1 MEHPSLGLL
10 FTALAGLLILAA
22 FFAGSETALMS
33 LNRYRLR
40 HRASEGSRGARL
52 AEALLQRPD
61 RLIGLILLLST
72 LVNVAAPILV
82 GFIALKLGGEFLV
95 AFGAAL
101 LAFVLLI
108 FCEVAPKTF
117 GALHPER
124 LALPAAY
131 IYTPLLFLLYP
142 FVWFTNLL
150 ANGVLR
156 MFGVSRQVAATSLSS
171 EELRTVVAEAG
182 AMIPRR
188 HQQML
193 VSILDLEN
201 ATVEDIMVPRNEI
214 VGIDIDDDW
223 DRIMEQLRQSQHT
236 RLPVYQ
242 GEIDR
247 IIGLLHMKQVVHE
260 LARGHLD
267 LDTLTA
273 AAQAREPYFV
283 PSGTTLNTQLLNFQ
297 RNKRRMAFVVD
308 EYGDIQGLV
317 TIEDILE
324 EIVGEFTTDPAT
336 MMHKDVH
343 AEADGSFVA
352 SASATI
358 RALNRSMRW
367 NLPTDGPKTL
377 NGLIVEFL
385 ETIPEP
391 GTTLKMADYMLE
403 VLQTG
408 DNAIKT
414 VRIRPPEANAALKPA
429 RRLERLQRL
438 IQARHAA
445 HAHSFRRPLRHIRFG
460 NQRHLESMFCSLA
473 QPFLAEGHRTNF
485 AGESQFA
492 KHNQRTR
499 HGRVIQATERA
510 AITIA
515 RSPAVSARRTPP
527 TTFANTSCPCSMRP
541 PWRCATA
548 SSMVRRLPS
557 MPTATRR
564 GLALKA
570 SSASTCT
577 SISSERVPSRIT
589 VMTLPG
595 TGSACRDKKI
605 ADGFVTSRRP
615 CSSMANTPIS
625 LAAPNRFFTERS
637 TR

>member
-10 FTALAGLLILAA
+10 FTALAVLLILAA

-40 HRASEGSRGARL
+40 HRAQEGSRSARL
-52 AEALLQRPD
+52 AEALLARPD

-72 LVNVAAPILV
+72 LVNVAAPMLV
-82 GFIALKLGGEFLV
+82 GFIALRLGGEFLV
-95 AFGAAL
+95 ASGAGL

-108 FCEVAPKTF
+108 FCEVAPKTY

-124 LALPAAY
+124 LGLPAAY
-131 IYTPLLFLLYP
+131 IYTPLLLLLYP
-142 FVWFTNLL
+142 FVWATNLL
-150 ANGVLR
+150 ANGILR
-156 MFGVSRQVAATSLSS
+156 LFGVSRQVAASSLSS

-223 DRIMEQLRQSQHT
+223 DRILEQLRQSQHT
-236 RLPVYQ
+236 RLPVYE

-247 IIGLLHMKQVVHE
+247 IIGLLHMKQVVRE
-260 LARGHLD
+260 LAGGRFD
-267 LDTLTA
+267 RDTLA
-273 AAQAREPYFV
+273 AAAGAREAYFV

-343 AEADGSFVA
+343 PEADGSFVA
-352 SASATI
+352 NASATI

-391 GTTLKMADYMLE
+391 GTTLKLADYMLE

-408 DNAIKT
+408 ENAIKT
-414 VRIRPPEANAALKPA
+414 VRIRPP
-429 RRLERLQRL
+429 
-438 IQARHAA
+438 
-445 HAHSFRRPLRHIRFG
+445 
-460 NQRHLESMFCSLA
+460 
-473 QPFLAEGHRTNF
+473 QP
-485 AGESQFA
+485 
-492 KHNQRTR
+492 
-499 HGRVIQATERA
+499 
-510 AITIA
+510 
-515 RSPAVSARRTPP
+515 TPP
-527 TTFANTSCPCSMRP
+527 
-541 PWRCATA
+541 
-548 SSMVRRLPS
+548 
-557 MPTATRR
+557 
-564 GLALKA
+564 
-570 SSASTCT
+570 
-577 SISSERVPSRIT
+577 
-589 VMTLPG
+589 
-595 TGSACRDKKI
+595 
-605 ADGFVTSRRP
+605 
-615 CSSMANTPIS
+615 
-625 LAAPNRFFTERS
+625 
-637 TR
+637 

>member
-1 MEHPSLGLL
+1 MQHPPLELL
-10 FTALAGLLILAA
+10 FAALAGLLILAA

-52 AEALLQRPD
+52 AEALLKRPD

-117 GALHPER
+117 GALHPES
-124 LALPAAY
+124 LALPASY

-156 MFGVSRQVAATSLSS
+156 LFGVSRQVAANSLSS

-182 AMIPRR
+182 AMIPRQ

-223 DRIMEQLRQSQHT
+223 DRIIEQLRQSQHT

-267 LDTLTA
+267 LDTLQA

-324 EIVGEFTTDPAT
+324 EIVGEFTSDPAT

-343 AEADGSFVA
+343 PEADGSFVA

-414 VRIRPPEANAALKPA
+414 VRIRPPEP
-429 RRLERLQRL
+429 
-438 IQARHAA
+438 
-445 HAHSFRRPLRHIRFG
+445 
-460 NQRHLESMFCSLA
+460 
-473 QPFLAEGHRTNF
+473 
-485 AGESQFA
+485 
-492 KHNQRTR
+492 
-499 HGRVIQATERA
+499 
-510 AITIA
+510 
-515 RSPAVSARRTPP
+515 TPP
-527 TTFANTSCPCSMRP
+527 
-541 PWRCATA
+541 
-548 SSMVRRLPS
+548 
-557 MPTATRR
+557 
-564 GLALKA
+564 
-570 SSASTCT
+570 
-577 SISSERVPSRIT
+577 
-589 VMTLPG
+589 
-595 TGSACRDKKI
+595 
-605 ADGFVTSRRP
+605 
-615 CSSMANTPIS
+615 
-625 LAAPNRFFTERS
+625 
-637 TR
+637 

>member
-1 MEHPSLGLL
+1 MFG
-10 FTALAGLLILAA
+10 ALAGLLFLAA

-40 HRASEGSRGARL
+40 HRASEGHRGARL
-52 AEALLQRPD
+52 AENLLSHPD

-72 LVNVAAPILV
+72 LVNVAAPMLV
-82 GFIALKLGGEFLV
+82 EYIAVRLGGQFTVAIGAGVLTLV
-95 AFGAAL
+95 I
-101 LAFVLLI
+101 LI

-131 IYTPLLFLLYP
+131 VYTPLLWLLHP
-142 FVWFTNLL
+142 FVRATNLL

-156 MFGVSRQVAATSLSS
+156 LFGVPPQQASNSLSS

-182 AMIPRR
+182 AMIPHR

-193 VSILDLEN
+193 VSILDLEST
-201 ATVEDIMVPRNEI
+201 TVEDIMVPRNEI
-214 VGIDIDDDW
+214 VGIDIDGAW
-223 DRIMEQLRQSQHT
+223 DRVIEQLRQSQHT
-236 RLPVYQ
+236 RLPVYE

-247 IIGLLHMKQVVHE
+247 ILGVLHMKQVVHE
-260 LARGHLD
+260 LARGRLERD
-267 LDTLTA
+267 SLIEA
-273 AAQAREPYFV
+273 AMAREAYFV

-297 RNKRRMAFVVD
+297 RGKRRMAFVVD

-343 AEADGSFVA
+343 SEGDGSYVVNA
-352 SASATI
+352 TSTI

-391 GTTLKMADYMLE
+391 GVTFKLSDYMIE

-414 VRIRPPEANAALKPA
+414 VRIRPPQAA
-429 RRLERLQRL
+429 
-438 IQARHAA
+438 
-445 HAHSFRRPLRHIRFG
+445 
-460 NQRHLESMFCSLA
+460 
-473 QPFLAEGHRTNF
+473 
-485 AGESQFA
+485 
-492 KHNQRTR
+492 
-499 HGRVIQATERA
+499 
-510 AITIA
+510 
-515 RSPAVSARRTPP
+515 
-527 TTFANTSCPCSMRP
+527 
-541 PWRCATA
+541 
-548 SSMVRRLPS
+548 
-557 MPTATRR
+557 
-564 GLALKA
+564 
-570 SSASTCT
+570 
-577 SISSERVPSRIT
+577 
-589 VMTLPG
+589 
-595 TGSACRDKKI
+595 
-605 ADGFVTSRRP
+605 
-615 CSSMANTPIS
+615 
-625 LAAPNRFFTERS
+625 
-637 TR
+637 

>member
-1 MEHPSLGLL
+1 M
-10 FTALAGLLILAA
+10 LAGLLILAA

-40 HRASEGSRGARL
+40 HRASEGSRSARMT
-52 AEALLQRPD
+52 EALLKRPD

-72 LVNVAAPILV
+72 VVNVAAPILT
-82 GFIALKLGGEFLV
+82 GFIALRLGGEYLV
-95 AFGAAL
+95 AASAAV

-124 LALPAAY
+124 LALPSAY

-142 FVWFTNLL
+142 FVWATNLL
-150 ANGVLR
+150 ANAVLR
-156 MFGVSRQVAATSLSS
+156 LFGVSQQVAANSLSS

-214 VGIDIDDDW
+214 VGIDLDDNW
-223 DRIMEQLRQSQHT
+223 DRILEQLRQSQHT
-236 RLPVYQ
+236 RLPLYE

-247 IIGLLHMKQVVHE
+247 IIGTLHMKQVVHA
-260 LARGHLD
+260 LARGKLD
-267 LDTLTA
+267 RDALIA
-273 AAQAREPYFV
+273 AARAREAYFV
-283 PSGTTLNTQLLNFQ
+283 PSGTTLNNQLLNFQ
-297 RNKRRMAFVVD
+297 RGRRRQAFVVD
-308 EYGDIQGLV
+308 EYGDIQGLI
-317 TIEDILE
+317 TIDDILE

-343 AEADGSFVA
+343 SELDGSYVA
-352 SASATI
+352 NASATI

-391 GTTLKMADYMLE
+391 GTTLKLADYMLE

-414 VRIRPPEANAALKPA
+414 VRIRPPDP
-429 RRLERLQRL
+429 
-438 IQARHAA
+438 
-445 HAHSFRRPLRHIRFG
+445 
-460 NQRHLESMFCSLA
+460 
-473 QPFLAEGHRTNF
+473 
-485 AGESQFA
+485 
-492 KHNQRTR
+492 
-499 HGRVIQATERA
+499 
-510 AITIA
+510 
-515 RSPAVSARRTPP
+515 
-527 TTFANTSCPCSMRP
+527 
-541 PWRCATA
+541 
-548 SSMVRRLPS
+548 
-557 MPTATRR
+557 
-564 GLALKA
+564 
-570 SSASTCT
+570 
-577 SISSERVPSRIT
+577 
-589 VMTLPG
+589 TLP
-595 TGSACRDKKI
+595 
-605 ADGFVTSRRP
+605 
-615 CSSMANTPIS
+615 
-625 LAAPNRFFTERS
+625 
-637 TR
+637 

>member
-1 MEHPSLGLL
+1 M
-10 FTALAGLLILAA
+10 FAALAALLILAA

-33 LNRYRLR
+33 INRYRLR
-40 HRASEGSRGARL
+40 HRANEGSRGARL
-52 AEALLQRPD
+52 AEALLARPD
-61 RLIGLILLLST
+61 RLIGLILFLST
-72 LVNVAAPILV
+72 LVNVATPILM
-82 GFIALKLGGEFLV
+82 GFIALRLGGEFLV

-131 IYTPLLFLLYP
+131 VYTPLLFLLYP
-142 FVWFTNLL
+142 FVWATNLL

-156 MFGVSRQVAATSLSS
+156 LFGVSRQVAANSLSS

-193 VSILDLEN
+193 VSILDLED

-223 DRIMEQLRQSQHT
+223 DRILEQLRQSQHT

-247 IIGLLHMKQVVHE
+247 IIGLLHMKQVVRE
-260 LARGHLD
+260 LARGRLD
-267 LDTLTA
+267 KDTLA
-273 AAQAREPYFV
+273 AAAGAREAYFV

-297 RNKRRMAFVVD
+297 RNRRRLAFVVD

-352 SASATI
+352 NASATI

-391 GTTLKMADYMLE
+391 GTTLKLADYMLE

-414 VRIRPPEANAALKPA
+414 VRVRPPEP
-429 RRLERLQRL
+429 
-438 IQARHAA
+438 
-445 HAHSFRRPLRHIRFG
+445 
-460 NQRHLESMFCSLA
+460 
-473 QPFLAEGHRTNF
+473 
-485 AGESQFA
+485 
-492 KHNQRTR
+492 
-499 HGRVIQATERA
+499 
-510 AITIA
+510 
-515 RSPAVSARRTPP
+515 TPP
-527 TTFANTSCPCSMRP
+527 
-541 PWRCATA
+541 
-548 SSMVRRLPS
+548 
-557 MPTATRR
+557 
-564 GLALKA
+564 
-570 SSASTCT
+570 
-577 SISSERVPSRIT
+577 
-589 VMTLPG
+589 
-595 TGSACRDKKI
+595 
-605 ADGFVTSRRP
+605 
-615 CSSMANTPIS
+615 
-625 LAAPNRFFTERS
+625 
-637 TR
+637 

>member
-1 MEHPSLGLL
+1 MPYFSLELL
-10 FTALAGLLILAA
+10 FGALAGLLVLAA

-40 HRASEGSRGARL
+40 HRASEGHRGARL
-52 AEALLQRPD
+52 TEKLLAHPD

-72 LVNVAAPILV
+72 VVNVVTPTLV
-82 GFIALKLGGEFLV
+82 GLITFRLGGDYLVAVGVIALTFII
-95 AFGAAL
+95 
-101 LAFVLLI
+101 LI

-117 GALHPER
+117 GAMHPER

-131 IYTPLLFLLYP
+131 IYTPLLMLLYP
-142 FVWFTNLL
+142 FVWATNLL

-156 MFGVSRQVAATSLSS
+156 LFGVSPQQASNSLSS

-182 AMIPRR
+182 AMIPHR

-214 VGIDIDDDW
+214 VGIDLGDDW
-223 DRIMEQLRQSQHT
+223 DRVVEQLRQSQHT
-236 RLPVYQ
+236 RLPVYE

-247 IIGLLHMKQVVHE
+247 IIGVLHMKQVVHE
-260 LARGHLD
+260 LARGRLD
-267 LDTLTA
+267 RA
-273 AAQAREPYFV
+273 ALMEAAGAREAYFV

-317 TIEDILE
+317 TLEDILE

-391 GTTLKMADYMLE
+391 GTTLKLADYMLE

-414 VRIRPPEANAALKPA
+414 VRIRPPQN
-429 RRLERLQRL
+429 
-438 IQARHAA
+438 
-445 HAHSFRRPLRHIRFG
+445 
-460 NQRHLESMFCSLA
+460 
-473 QPFLAEGHRTNF
+473 
-485 AGESQFA
+485 
-492 KHNQRTR
+492 
-499 HGRVIQATERA
+499 V
-510 AITIA
+510 
-515 RSPAVSARRTPP
+515 
-527 TTFANTSCPCSMRP
+527 
-541 PWRCATA
+541 
-548 SSMVRRLPS
+548 
-557 MPTATRR
+557 
-564 GLALKA
+564 
-570 SSASTCT
+570 SSA
-577 SISSERVPSRIT
+577 
-589 VMTLPG
+589 
-595 TGSACRDKKI
+595 
-605 ADGFVTSRRP
+605 
-615 CSSMANTPIS
+615 
-625 LAAPNRFFTERS
+625 
-637 TR
+637 

>member
-10 FTALAGLLILAA
+10 FTTLAGLLILAA

-33 LNRYRLR
+33 VNRYRLR
-40 HRASEGSRGARL
+40 HRANEGSRGARL
-52 AEALLQRPD
+52 AEALLKRPD
-61 RLIGLILLLST
+61 RLIGLILFLST
-72 LVNVAAPILV
+72 IVNVVTPILV
-82 GFIALKLGGEFLV
+82 GFIALRVGGEFLV
-95 AFGAAL
+95 AFGALL

-117 GALHPER
+117 GALHPES

-142 FVWFTNLL
+142 FVWVTNLF

-156 MFGVSRQVAATSLSS
+156 MFGVSRQVAANSLSS

-193 VSILDLEN
+193 VSILDLED

-214 VGIDIDDDW
+214 VGIDVDDDW
-223 DRIMEQLRQSQHT
+223 DRILEQLRQSQHT

-267 LDTLTA
+267 QDTLTA

-414 VRIRPPEANAALKPA
+414 VRIRPPEP
-429 RRLERLQRL
+429 
-438 IQARHAA
+438 
-445 HAHSFRRPLRHIRFG
+445 
-460 NQRHLESMFCSLA
+460 
-473 QPFLAEGHRTNF
+473 
-485 AGESQFA
+485 
-492 KHNQRTR
+492 
-499 HGRVIQATERA
+499 
-510 AITIA
+510 
-515 RSPAVSARRTPP
+515 TPP
-527 TTFANTSCPCSMRP
+527 
-541 PWRCATA
+541 
-548 SSMVRRLPS
+548 
-557 MPTATRR
+557 
-564 GLALKA
+564 
-570 SSASTCT
+570 
-577 SISSERVPSRIT
+577 
-589 VMTLPG
+589 
-595 TGSACRDKKI
+595 
-605 ADGFVTSRRP
+605 
-615 CSSMANTPIS
+615 
-625 LAAPNRFFTERS
+625 
-637 TR
+637 

>member
-10 FTALAGLLILAA
+10 FTALGGLLVLAA

-33 LNRYRLR
+33 MNRYRLR

-52 AEALLQRPD
+52 AEALLKRPD

-124 LALPAAY
+124 LALPASY
-131 IYTPLLFLLYP
+131 IYTPLLFVLYP

-214 VGIDIDDDW
+214 VGIDVDDDW
-223 DRIMEQLRQSQHT
+223 DRILEQLRQSQHT

-260 LARGHLD
+260 LARGHLE
-267 LDTLTA
+267 LETLTA

-391 GTTLKMADYMLE
+391 GTTLKMSDYMLE

-414 VRIRPPEANAALKPA
+414 VRIRPPEP
-429 RRLERLQRL
+429 
-438 IQARHAA
+438 
-445 HAHSFRRPLRHIRFG
+445 
-460 NQRHLESMFCSLA
+460 
-473 QPFLAEGHRTNF
+473 
-485 AGESQFA
+485 
-492 KHNQRTR
+492 
-499 HGRVIQATERA
+499 
-510 AITIA
+510 
-515 RSPAVSARRTPP
+515 TPP
-527 TTFANTSCPCSMRP
+527 
-541 PWRCATA
+541 
-548 SSMVRRLPS
+548 
-557 MPTATRR
+557 
-564 GLALKA
+564 
-570 SSASTCT
+570 
-577 SISSERVPSRIT
+577 
-589 VMTLPG
+589 
-595 TGSACRDKKI
+595 
-605 ADGFVTSRRP
+605 
-615 CSSMANTPIS
+615 
-625 LAAPNRFFTERS
+625 
-637 TR
+637 

>member
-10 FTALAGLLILAA
+10 FTTLAGLLILAA

-33 LNRYRLR
+33 VNRYRLR
-40 HRASEGSRGARL
+40 HRANEGSRGARL
-52 AEALLQRPD
+52 AEALLKRPD
-61 RLIGLILLLST
+61 RLIGLILFLST
-72 LVNVAAPILV
+72 IVNVVTPILV
-82 GFIALKLGGEFLV
+82 GFIALRVGGEFLV
-95 AFGAAL
+95 AFGALL

-117 GALHPER
+117 GALHPES

-142 FVWFTNLL
+142 FVWVTNLF

-156 MFGVSRQVAATSLSS
+156 MFGVSRQVAANSLSS

-214 VGIDIDDDW
+214 VGIDVDDDW
-223 DRIMEQLRQSQHT
+223 DRILEQLRQSQHT

-267 LDTLTA
+267 QDTLTA

-414 VRIRPPEANAALKPA
+414 VRIRPPEP
-429 RRLERLQRL
+429 
-438 IQARHAA
+438 
-445 HAHSFRRPLRHIRFG
+445 
-460 NQRHLESMFCSLA
+460 
-473 QPFLAEGHRTNF
+473 
-485 AGESQFA
+485 
-492 KHNQRTR
+492 
-499 HGRVIQATERA
+499 
-510 AITIA
+510 
-515 RSPAVSARRTPP
+515 TPP
-527 TTFANTSCPCSMRP
+527 
-541 PWRCATA
+541 
-548 SSMVRRLPS
+548 
-557 MPTATRR
+557 
-564 GLALKA
+564 
-570 SSASTCT
+570 
-577 SISSERVPSRIT
+577 
-589 VMTLPG
+589 
-595 TGSACRDKKI
+595 
-605 ADGFVTSRRP
+605 
-615 CSSMANTPIS
+615 
-625 LAAPNRFFTERS
+625 
-637 TR
+637 

>member
-1 MEHPSLGLL
+1 MQHPSLGLL
-10 FTALAGLLILAA
+10 FAALAALLILAA

-52 AEALLQRPD
+52 AESLLARPD

-72 LVNVAAPILV
+72 LVNVAAPILASY
-82 GFIALKLGGEFLV
+82 IALKLGGEFLV
-95 AFGAAL
+95 AFGAAA

-131 IYTPLLFLLYP
+131 IYTPLLLLLYP

-156 MFGVSRQVAATSLSS
+156 MFGVSRHVAANSLSS

-193 VSILDLEN
+193 VSILDLEH

-223 DRIMEQLRQSQHT
+223 DRILEQLRQSQHT
-236 RLPVYQ
+236 RLPLYR
-242 GEIDR
+242 GEIDH
-247 IIGLLHMKQVVHE
+247 IIGVLHMKQVVHE
-260 LARGHLD
+260 LARGHLHKEA
-267 LDTLTA
+267 LTE
-273 AAQAREPYFV
+273 AAQAREAYFV
-283 PSGTTLNTQLLNFQ
+283 PSGTPLNTQLLNFQ
-297 RNKRRMAFVVD
+297 RNKRRLAFVVD

-317 TIEDILE
+317 TIDDILE

-343 AEADGSFVA
+343 PEADGSFVA
-352 SASATI
+352 NASATI

-391 GTTLKMADYMLE
+391 GTTLKMSDYMLE

-414 VRIRPPEANAALKPA
+414 VRIRPPEP
-429 RRLERLQRL
+429 
-438 IQARHAA
+438 
-445 HAHSFRRPLRHIRFG
+445 
-460 NQRHLESMFCSLA
+460 
-473 QPFLAEGHRTNF
+473 
-485 AGESQFA
+485 
-492 KHNQRTR
+492 
-499 HGRVIQATERA
+499 
-510 AITIA
+510 
-515 RSPAVSARRTPP
+515 TPP
-527 TTFANTSCPCSMRP
+527 
-541 PWRCATA
+541 
-548 SSMVRRLPS
+548 
-557 MPTATRR
+557 
-564 GLALKA
+564 
-570 SSASTCT
+570 
-577 SISSERVPSRIT
+577 
-589 VMTLPG
+589 
-595 TGSACRDKKI
+595 
-605 ADGFVTSRRP
+605 
-615 CSSMANTPIS
+615 
-625 LAAPNRFFTERS
+625 
-637 TR
+637 

>member
-1 MEHPSLGLL
+1 L
-10 FTALAGLLILAA
+10 FAALAGLLILAA

-33 LNRYRLR
+33 VNRYRLR

-52 AEALLQRPD
+52 AEALLARPD
-61 RLIGLILLLST
+61 RLIGLILFLST
-72 LVNVAAPILV
+72 IVNVAAPILV
-82 GFIALKLGGEFLV
+82 GFIALRVGGEFLV

-156 MFGVSRQVAATSLSS
+156 LFGVSRQVAANSLSS

-214 VGIDIDDDW
+214 VGIDVDDDW

-260 LARGHLD
+260 LARGHLE
-267 LDTLTA
+267 LEALTA

-324 EIVGEFTTDPAT
+324 EIVGEFTSDPAT

-414 VRIRPPEANAALKPA
+414 VRIRPP
-429 RRLERLQRL
+429 Q
-438 IQARHAA
+438 
-445 HAHSFRRPLRHIRFG
+445 
-460 NQRHLESMFCSLA
+460 
-473 QPFLAEGHRTNF
+473 
-485 AGESQFA
+485 
-492 KHNQRTR
+492 
-499 HGRVIQATERA
+499 
-510 AITIA
+510 
-515 RSPAVSARRTPP
+515 
-527 TTFANTSCPCSMRP
+527 
-541 PWRCATA
+541 
-548 SSMVRRLPS
+548 
-557 MPTATRR
+557 
-564 GLALKA
+564 
-570 SSASTCT
+570 
-577 SISSERVPSRIT
+577 
-589 VMTLPG
+589 
-595 TGSACRDKKI
+595 
-605 ADGFVTSRRP
+605 
-615 CSSMANTPIS
+615 
-625 LAAPNRFFTERS
+625 AAPP
-637 TR
+637 